1 MARPLRSKSSETMS
15 KALLSIFYENSFFPS
30 VISSDEGSEMNNRIF
45 KKLCDE
51 SAISHV
57 LNHFMAKNAN
67 KVESSNSRI
76 VNLLRRE
83 LENNNKWY
91 ESISKVCFALN
102 NCSKLYGPSNF
113 IATPSYIF
121 NTHDLTSAPTT
132 ASNVEESKRK
142 HDTDVKSLIE
152 KISRHNL
159 VDTPSLYV
167 NIQKRRPAFAVDETV
182 LAFAEFVLGK
192 KKLGKGLVKTKLKQF
207 WLKAKVV
214 KRVGQTYILRLPNG
228 TERRYHERQIKK
240 YNLDDIETDQHES
253 PNYDSDSL

>member
-83 LENNNKWY
+83 LENNDKWY

-121 NTHDLTSAPTT
+121 NTRDLTSAPTT

-159 VDTPSLYV
+159 VDTPSL
-167 NIQKRRPAFAVDETV
+167 
-182 LAFAEFVLGK
+182 
-192 KKLGKGLVKTKLKQF
+192 
-207 WLKAKVV
+207 
-214 KRVGQTYILRLPNG
+214 
-228 TERRYHERQIKK
+228 
-240 YNLDDIETDQHES
+240 
-253 PNYDSDSL
+253 

>member
-1 MARPLRSKSSETMS
+1 MARPLRSKSSETML

-91 ESISKVCFALN
+91 ESISKFAL
-102 NCSKLYGPSNF
+102 P
-113 IATPSYIF
+113 
-121 NTHDLTSAPTT
+121 
-132 ASNVEESKRK
+132 
-142 HDTDVKSLIE
+142 LI
-152 KISRHNL
+152 IVANSMALPILLPHQ
-159 VDTPSLYV
+159 V
-167 NIQKRRPAFAVDETV
+167 
-182 LAFAEFVLGK
+182 
-192 KKLGKGLVKTKLKQF
+192 
-207 WLKAKVV
+207 
-214 KRVGQTYILRLPNG
+214 TYLIPV
-228 TERRYHERQIKK
+228 T
-240 YNLDDIETDQHES
+240 
-253 PNYDSDSL
+253 